1 MLSTLWP
8 FRQKKSLKK
17 ADHSFGSSLE
27 KSYTPID
34 QLRLGMYIVEL
45 DRPWLESPF
54 LFQGFEVRTPAQLQA
69 VKNLCAYV
77 YIDTTKTRKIVQTS
91 GISGNSANTSLSK
104 IIDLK
109 NTVPPK
115 RLGSF
120 EREIVKAEKAY
131 TATDT
136 LINDFMKQ
144 AAQGK
149 SIDGWLAKKA
159 VSDCVNAVL
168 QSPDT
173 LLWLIRL
180 KEKDE
185 HTARHSLNV
194 SVLSIVLGRHL
205 NLPDTALVNLG
216 LCGMLHDIGKM
227 RIPYKLIVKQDRL
240 EGEELRIMQSHTT
253 LGYELLKSSDNID
266 SCVRETALTHHERL
280 DGTGYPRQLKQAS
293 ISDFTKI
300 VSIASAY
307 DSLTNGRPH
316 QPGKTHLEATH
327 LMTKMVGTKLDRELL
342 IKFIESL
349 GVYPPGCIVQMTNGA
364 LAIVAEVND
373 RMKLRPKVI
382 LLRDEEGKP
391 IPEHLVDLTQMTTD
405 KSGNVYAIKNVV
417 NPEHWHINPKQYY
430 SPAFIEKGFGMKKM
444 ARR

>member
-8 FRQKKSLKK
+8 FRQKKNLKK
-17 ADHSFGSSLE
+17 TEHSFGSSVE

-34 QLRLGMYIVEL
+34 KLVLGMYVVEL

-77 YIDTTKTRKIVQTS
+77 YIDTTKTRKIVQTA

-104 IIDLK
+104 ITDLK

-120 EREIVKAEKAY
+120 EREITKAEKAY

-205 NLPDTALVNLG
+205 DVPDTALVNLG

-227 RIPYKLIVKQDRL
+227 RVPYKLIVKQDRL
-240 EGEELRIMQSHTT
+240 EGEELKIMQSHTT

-266 SCVRETALTHHERL
+266 SCVCETALTHHERL
-280 DGTGYPRQLKQAS
+280 YGTGYPRQLKQAS

-300 VSIASAY
+300 VSIASVY

-327 LMTKMVGTKLDRELL
+327 MMTKMVGAKLDRELL

-349 GVYPPGCIVQMTNGA
+349 GVYPPGCIVQMTSGA
-364 LAIVAEVND
+364 LAIVVEVND
-373 RMKLRPKVI
+373 RMKLRPKII

-391 IPEHLVDLTQMTTD
+391 TPEHLVDLAQMTTD
-405 KSGNVYAIKNVV
+405 RNGNVYAIKNVV
-417 NPEHWHINPKQYY
+417 NPEQWHINPKQYY
-430 SPAFIEKGFGMKKM
+430 SPGFIEKGFSMKKM
-444 ARR
+444 VRR